1 MVLHK
6 GVCSAPCCTPYIRMT
21 AQLKFADGTV
31 VLGSI
36 TNNDETAYLQEV
48 EGLASWCQT
57 NCLPLNVSKTKASGG
72 LQERTAFL
80 NPPFLWF

>member
-1 MVLHK
+1 
-6 GVCSAPCCTPYIRMT
+6 MT

-72 LQERTAFL
+72 LQERTPL
-80 NPPFLWF
+80 NISGYGHFFQMVLNI